1 MKYTI
6 HRKKGPGIK
15 SRVQIL
21 SALVLTLVVLTTFS
35 CSNVFETPLEETPSA
50 GSQPDTKKDP
60 ELIKQKKGG
69 ITITLVQPENVQQ
82 SAGSR
87 TLLPDIDLTNLTSI
101 SLTGTK
107 SGETTVH
114 TLGSWSSTSQLSG
127 LIALEAG
134 VWNLVLTASN
144 SSFVFSDTKN
154 VTIAIGQSQNVSF
167 VLSAS
172 STGGGINFKINFSD
186 NAQKLEYNLYRYE
199 SGSFTSIENNPD
211 ATINT
216 EPSGRCFTYVR
227 NSSNPIQAGTYKL
240 LLKFYGDS
248 AGTILINTYSEIINV
263 KAGFISRSTEK
274 TINLNQMHS
283 ISYKTEA
290 GNDLDPSEY
299 TIKDSLGNITT
310 LPYNYSL
317 YSGEVSL
324 PLLEKAG
331 YIFDGWFTAD
341 ELGNLS
347 SSPVSAISAS
357 ESGNK
362 EYRAKFVIEMKEG
375 AAFHTAINNWNGAE
389 RMMPST
395 TPPDPSITITHYLD
409 TGTNVPVW
417 YDTTDSCIK
426 YYAAGY
432 TDGTSKLYLR
442 PDSNGMFNGSWKFKV
457 LDLTPFDTSRVTD
470 MSNMFKGCSNLET
483 VYVSSAFT
491 TGAVNTSTD
500 MFANCSIK
508 LKGENGFTWNST
520 NDKTATYAKINTPTQ
535 HGYFWN
541 APSSPVYFI
550 TYVLNEGD
558 NALTNPGS
566 YTSEILPIT
575 LTDPSGQ
582 NSTGDSF
589 QFEGWYT
596 SSTFAA
602 GTQVSTISDT
612 SYGSFTLYA
621 KWKVPYRVKHMQQN
635 TTGSNYT
642 EQTSDQQVLYGYAGA
657 NTTAG
662 TKTYT
667 GFNTPTV
674 AQVAIEADGSTVV
687 NIYYDRLTY
696 TVTYNDGDDSVD
708 IPVPSAQTGIRYGA
722 TFTPTYTGV
731 TRDGYD
737 FGGWSD
743 GTWGYTSSG
752 PHTTLTMP
760 NNDVTLMAQWNIIP
774 YTLTLNKNDNND
786 TSYPATWTG
795 TGPTGFTISQLP
807 YTLPTAS
814 STNRLTRNGY
824 NFTGWYTAASGG
836 EQVTQITEIGDK
848 TYYAHWEAVPYGLTL
863 VENDNNDATYPAS
876 WTGTEPNSFN
886 VTQLPYTLPTAS
898 STNRLTRTGYIFNG
912 WYTAATGGTQITEI
926 TTLGA
931 KTYYAHWAPVPY
943 TLDLQENDNAAFTA
957 SWTGTEPNG
966 FNVTQL
972 PYTLPTASSSP
983 KLTRTGYT
991 FAGWYTAA
999 TGGSQVSTISTL
1011 GDKTYYAHWDPV
1023 TYTLNLQESGT
1034 STYPVSWIGTEPEEF
1049 NTNQLPYTLPTASSS
1064 NRVTRTGYTF
1074 AGWYTA
1080 STGGTKVTSIPAE
1093 ASSAADK
1100 TYYAQWTPVTY
1111 TLTLQENGTSTY
1123 PVSWTGTE
1131 PNEFNTNQLPY
1142 TLPTASSSNRVT
1154 RTGYTFDGWYTAS
1167 TGGTKVTQIPA
1178 SGTSNQTYY
1187 AQWTP
1192 VTYTLNLLKNDTTTY
1207 PASWTG
1213 TEPTS
1218 FNTNQLPYTLPTA
1231 TSANKLTRNGYT
1243 FNGWYT
1249 ASSGGTKVTAIP
1261 TSGTSNQNYYAQ
1273 WTLNTYTITYN
1284 FSNGGSWVSGYTAP
1298 NEFTI
1303 TSGAVTLPT
1312 ADKVNRTNYVF
1323 TGWYDAATNG
1333 TKYTA
1338 VPANS
1343 YGNKTYYA
1351 QWASAVVTANS
1362 VDAAITK
1369 IQNAPSG
1376 QTVKITCSL
1385 TNDQLASI
1393 VAAIKDKTTPV
1404 GLDLSQTGMTE
1415 ITTSFF
1421 GVGYLSNIILP
1432 DALTT
1437 IGSGVFNGCSS
1448 YVPAYPITIPANCTN
1463 VSPGSTRSLC
1473 GNFSA
1478 INVDSANTAF
1488 VSVDGVLYQTTG
1500 ISMTPYQLLVYP
1512 KGKETVDSFTID
1524 CNDVYGDALSGRS
1537 NVKNV
1542 VLTDNVI
1549 SIGNSAF
1556 ANSGIQ
1562 SVDIYPRSLGMS
1574 PLNIGYGVFNQC
1586 NQLTSIRFHGTKL
1599 QWESVNRNASW
1610 LGGTRPPVL
1619 YVECDDGPSTV
1630 GFE

>member
-6 HRKKGPGIK
+6 HRRKGLGIK

-21 SALVLTLVVLTTFS
+21 SALVLSLFVLTTFS
-35 CSNVFETPLEETPSA
+35 CSNVFETPPDETSTA
-50 GSQPDTKKDP
+50 DNQSDTKKDP
-60 ELIKQKKGG
+60 ELKKQKKGG

-107 SGETTVH
+107 SGESTVH

-216 EPSGRCFTYVR
+216 EPSGRSFTYVR

-274 TINLNQMHS
+274 TINLNQMYS

-290 GNDLDPSEY
+290 GNNLDPSEY

-341 ELGNLS
+341 ELENLS
-347 SSPVSAISAS
+347 SFPVTAISAS

-395 TPPDPSITITHYLD
+395 TPPDPSITISNYLD

-442 PDSNGMFNGSWKFKV
+442 PDSSGMFNGSWKFKV

-470 MSNMFKGCSNLET
+470 MSNMFKGCYGLET

-508 LKGENGFTWNST
+508 LKGENGFTWDST

-535 HGYFWN
+535 QGYFWN

-575 LTDPSGQ
+575 LEDPSGQ

-635 TTGSNYT
+635 VTGSDYT
-642 EQTSDQQVLYGYAGA
+642 EAVSDLQVLYGYAGDSTAASA
-657 NTTAG
+657 NP
-662 TKTYT
+662 YT
-667 GFNTPTV
+667 GFNTPTDAQV

-687 NIYYDRLTY
+687 NIYYDRQTY
-696 TVTYNDGDDSVD
+696 TVTYDDGVAAEIIS
-708 IPVPSAQTGIRYGA
+708 VPSAQTGIRYDA

-743 GTWGYTSSG
+743 GTWVYTSSG

-795 TGPTGFTISQLP
+795 TEPTGFTISQLP

-824 NFTGWYTAASGG
+824 NFTGWYTAA
-836 EQVTQITEIGDK
+836 
-848 TYYAHWEAVPYGLTL
+848 
-863 VENDNNDATYPAS
+863 
-876 WTGTEPNSFN
+876 
-886 VTQLPYTLPTAS
+886 
-898 STNRLTRTGYIFNG
+898 
-912 WYTAATGGTQITEI
+912 TGGAQITEI

-931 KTYYAHWAPVPY
+931 KTYYAHWDPVTY

-1034 STYPVSWIGTEPEEF
+1034 STYPVSW
-1049 NTNQLPYTLPTASSS
+1049 
-1064 NRVTRTGYTF
+1064 
-1074 AGWYTA
+1074 
-1080 STGGTKVTSIPAE
+1080 
-1093 ASSAADK
+1093 
-1100 TYYAQWTPVTY
+1100 
-1111 TLTLQENGTSTY
+1111 
-1123 PVSWTGTE
+1123 TGTE
-1131 PNEFNTNQLPY
+1131 PNSFNTNQLPY

-1167 TGGTKVTQIPA
+1167 TGGTKVTSIPA
-1178 SGTSNQTYY
+1178 
-1187 AQWTP
+1187 
-1192 VTYTLNLLKNDTTTY
+1192 
-1207 PASWTG
+1207 
-1213 TEPTS
+1213 E
-1218 FNTNQLPYTLPTA
+1218 
-1231 TSANKLTRNGYT
+1231 
-1243 FNGWYT
+1243 
-1249 ASSGGTKVTAIP
+1249 ASSAADKT
-1261 TSGTSNQNYYAQ
+1261 YYAQ

-1284 FSNGGSWVSGYTAP
+1284 WNGGGSWVNDYTAP

-1312 ADKVNRTNYVF
+1312 ADKVTRTNYIF

-1351 QWASAVVTANS
+1351 QWASAVVSANS
-1362 VDAAITK
+1362 VDAALTA
-1369 IQNAPSG
+1369 IQNAAEG

-1385 TNDQLASI
+1385 SDDDISSI
-1393 VAAIKDKTTPV
+1393 NTKIKNRSSAI
-1404 GLDLSQTGMTE
+1404 GLDLSQTGLVVLPDNAFANNF
-1415 ITTSFF
+1415 S
-1421 GVGYLSNIILP
+1421 LSSVILP
-1432 DALTT
+1432 DTLNSIGNYAFYRAGTALSYIEIPKNVTT
-1437 IGSGVFNGCSS
+1437 IGTRAFEANFTRIDVDFDNETFESFGGLCYKAGKGGSSGSATGRTLICYVGDPSTNWIDTTGLERISISACTGRTNITSVKIASSVKHIDASAFNVNSNLQEVDIWCDSSNTEGLTIDRQVFSQCGNTNFTKITIRGIPSTSWDS
-1448 YVPAYPITIPANCTN
+1448 YVHFSNNADANTASHWLYLTN
-1463 VSPGSTRSLC
+1463 VSE
-1473 GNFSA
+1473 
-1478 INVDSANTAF
+1478 
-1488 VSVDGVLYQTTG
+1488 LY
-1500 ISMTPYQLLVYP
+1500 
-1512 KGKETVDSFTID
+1512 FTE
-1524 CNDVYGDALSGRS
+1524 
-1537 NVKNV
+1537 
-1542 VLTDNVI
+1542 DNVTI
-1549 SIGNSAF
+1549 
-1556 ANSGIQ
+1556 
-1562 SVDIYPRSLGMS
+1562 
-1574 PLNIGYGVFNQC
+1574 
-1586 NQLTSIRFHGTKL
+1586 
-1599 QWESVNRNASW
+1599 
-1610 LGGTRPPVL
+1610 PVTH
-1619 YVECDDGPSTV
+1619 P
-1630 GFE
+1630 

>member
-6 HRKKGPGIK
+6 HRRKGPGIK

-21 SALVLTLVVLTTFS
+21 SALVLSLFVLTTFS
-35 CSNVFETPLEETPSA
+35 CSNVFETPPDETSTA
-50 GSQPDTKKDP
+50 DNQSDTKKDP
-60 ELIKQKKGG
+60 ELKKQKKGG

-107 SGETTVH
+107 SGESTVH

-216 EPSGRCFTYVR
+216 EPSGRSFTYVR

-274 TINLNQMHS
+274 TINLNQMYS

-299 TIKDSLGNITT
+299 TIKDSLGNITA

-375 AAFHTAINNWNGAE
+375 AAFHTVINNWNGAE

-395 TPPDPSITITHYLD
+395 TPPDPSITISNYLD

-442 PDSNGMFNGSWKFKV
+442 PDSSGMFNGSWKFKV

-508 LKGENGFTWNST
+508 LKGENGFTWDST

-535 HGYFWN
+535 QGYFWN

-642 EQTSDQQVLYGYAGA
+642 EQTSDRQVLYGYAGA

-662 TKTYT
+662 TKPYT

-696 TVTYNDGDDSVD
+696 TVTYNDGDASVD

-743 GTWGYTSSG
+743 GTWVYTSSG
-752 PHTTLTMP
+752 PRTTLTMP

-795 TGPTGFTISQLP
+795 TEPTGFTISQLP

-824 NFTGWYTAASGG
+824 NFTGWYTAATDGD
-836 EQVTQITEIGDK
+836 QVTQITEIGDK
-848 TYYAHWEAVPYGLTL
+848 TYYAHW
-863 VENDNNDATYPAS
+863 D
-876 WTGTEPNSFN
+876 
-886 VTQLPYTLPTAS
+886 
-898 STNRLTRTGYIFNG
+898 
-912 WYTAATGGTQITEI
+912 
-926 TTLGA
+926 
-931 KTYYAHWAPVPY
+931 PVPY

-991 FAGWYTAA
+991 FT
-999 TGGSQVSTISTL
+999 
-1011 GDKTYYAHWDPV
+1011 
-1023 TYTLNLQESGT
+1023 
-1034 STYPVSWIGTEPEEF
+1034 
-1049 NTNQLPYTLPTASSS
+1049 
-1064 NRVTRTGYTF
+1064 
-1074 AGWYTA
+1074 GWYTA

-1093 ASSAADK
+1093 ASSAANK

-1111 TLTLQENGTSTY
+1111 TLTLQESGTSTY

-1131 PNEFNTNQLPY
+1131 PNSFNTNQLPY

-1178 SGTSNQTYY
+1178 SGTSDQTYY

-1192 VTYTLNLLKNDTTTY
+1192 ETYTLNLRKNDTTTY

-1261 TSGTSNQNYYAQ
+1261 TSGTSNQTYYAQ
-1273 WTLNTYTITYN
+1273 WTMNTYTITYN
-1284 FSNGGSWVSGYTAP
+1284 FSNGGSWAEGYTAP

-1312 ADKVNRTNYVF
+1312 ADKVTRTNYIF

-1351 QWASAVVTANS
+1351 HWESAVVSANT
-1362 VDAAITK
+1362 VDAAVTA
-1369 IQNAPSG
+1369 IQNAPPG

-1393 VAAIKDKTTPV
+1393 VSAIHAKSTPV

-1415 ITTSFF
+1415 ITTSFSSAS
-1421 GVGYLSNIILP
+1421 YLCNLVLP

-1448 YVPAYPITIPANCTN
+1448 AVPAYPLTLPKDCMNIN
-1463 VSPGSTRSLC
+1463 PGSRSLC

-1478 INVDSANTAF
+1478 FIMEPGGNSELYADE
-1488 VSVDGVLYQTTG
+1488 DGVLYSTG
-1500 ISMTPYQLLVYP
+1500 NIGGTTPYMLLDYP
-1512 KGKETVDSFTID
+1512 AGKATVDSYTIT
-1524 CNDVYGDALSGRS
+1524 CNYVYKDALSGRRNIKKIIISS
-1537 NVKNV
+1537 NV
-1542 VLTDNVI
+1542 
-1549 SIGNSAF
+1549 IGIDSSAF
-1556 ANSGIQ
+1556 ANNAPTLTAVEIELRDFIG
-1562 SVDIYPRSLGMS
+1562 S
-1574 PLNIGYGVFNQC
+1574 PLYIASGVFNQ
-1586 NQLTSIRFHGTKL
+1586 NNKLTSFTYTGTTA
-1599 QWESVNRNASW
+1599 QWASNVNRNESW
-1610 LGGTRPPVL
+1610 LGTLKPPATYIQCNGGT
-1619 YVECDDGPSTV
+1619 STV